1 MKISLEAV
9 TTAVCHRRG
18 LLVDAVTC
26 IQHWVLTIKI
36 HASPEKQPPVRNGA
50 YQTENEDV
58 GQTLNEDVG
67 QTLNEDVGQ
76 TLNEDVGQ
84 TLNEDVGQTLNEDV
98 GQTLIYL
105 NVSFI
110 HTTEVEQQTDNS
122 MFTTSSFNKQS
133 LRGGGGGGE

>member
-26 IQHWVLTIKI
+26 VQHWVLTIKI

-50 YQTENEDV
+50 YQTK
-58 GQTLNEDVG
+58 
-67 QTLNEDVGQ
+67 
-76 TLNEDVGQ
+76 NEDVGQ

-133 LRGGGGGGE
+133 LHGGGGGE